1 MGEKTRDTVMLDDW
15 FDNERNHS
23 MIMNAVRRRIALALV
38 ASSVLGGCAS
48 TAYNVAPLPPANY
61 EVLGKSTG
69 KTCGS
74 LGVLATAYYCI
85 PMGLNSRVEGAY
97 QEALKSVPGAT
108 SLINVEMK
116 EDWFWWLIGTARC
129 VTISGDAIKEG
140 A

>member
-1 MGEKTRDTVMLDDW
+1 
-15 FDNERNHS
+15 
-23 MIMNAVRRRIALALV
+23 MIMNRVGRRMTLALV
-38 ASSVLGGCAS
+38 AGGVLGGCAS
-48 TAYNVAPLPPANY
+48 TAYNVAPLPPPTY
-61 EVLGKSTG
+61 EVLGKATG

-74 LGVLATAYYCI
+74 LGVLASAYYFI

-108 SLINVEMK
+108 GLINVEMK

-129 VTISGDAIKEG
+129 VTISGDAIRGG